1 MIVPSLIYP
10 RALWCATAQSYCTW
24 GSVQIP
30 YLLRSYKRY
39 ECNRDLKLSE
49 VRCLECRRPFTTRR
63 AIFTSSSHASTA
75 PTRLDINSI
84 IMLSFLG
91 YAAAVAPFE
100 MEKMLQGGVCL
111 YLIYLFVSV

>member
-1 MIVPSLIYP
+1 MI
-10 RALWCATAQSYCTW
+10 
-24 GSVQIP
+24 
-30 YLLRSYKRY
+30 
-39 ECNRDLKLSE
+39 
-49 VRCLECRRPFTTRR
+49 
-63 AIFTSSSHASTA
+63 HAATA
-75 PTRLDINSI
+75 PTRLDISSI